1 MIASLSK
8 SFTAYSRK
16 PFMFVWCSFLYL
28 LMLALFTLASL
39 GLFIIYFLIAS
50 VFNKAVSFTSLST
63 ILVSVLILIML
74 AFFANGLNGALAAA
88 YRRAMNREKTS
99 LVTFYSQALSRA
111 PPMFA
116 IMLVRDLV
124 WMVLVGP
131 FIALYIYALQGV
143 AYMDALI
150 GAYALFTTFIIH
162 MLFTPAFVSAGAFGT
177 GMVLSLRNA
186 VRLLRNR
193 HIFFIALY
201 ALFAIVWL
209 LSFVPFIQLATL
221 FFAYPVVYG
230 ALIAML
236 EGGTRRED
244 TEEE

>member
-8 SFTAYSRK
+8 SFTAYSKK
-16 PFMFVWCSFLYL
+16 PFTFVWCSFLYV

-39 GLFIIYFLIAS
+39 GLFMAYFLIAS

-63 ILVSVLILIML
+63 ILVSVLILIIL
-74 AFFANGLNGALAAA
+74 AFFANGLNGALASA

-124 WMVLVGP
+124 WMALVGP

-150 GAYALFTTFIIH
+150 GAYALFVTFIIH

-177 GMVLSLRNA
+177 GMVLSLRNS

-201 ALFAIVWL
+201 ALFAVVWL

-230 ALIAML
+230 AMIVML
-236 EGGTRRED
+236 ESGTKVEY
-244 TEEE
+244 TEEG